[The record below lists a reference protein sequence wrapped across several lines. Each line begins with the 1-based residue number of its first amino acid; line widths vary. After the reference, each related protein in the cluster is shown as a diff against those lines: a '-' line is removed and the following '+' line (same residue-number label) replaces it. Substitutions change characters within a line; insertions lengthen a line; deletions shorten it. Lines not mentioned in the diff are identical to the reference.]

1 MFIRVHSWFSTAVS
15 WFKGSGLSILDYDED
30 EDERE
35 EEKEEEEGQ
44 RPRRG
49 DPPRLAANAAPAP
62 LVPSAG
68 RYATRRATPVTNC
81 LYGVIGQ
88 VAGVDVGTSRR
99 ADPDQS
105 PSPARLSR

>member
-15 WFKGSGLSILDYDED
+15 WFKGNGLRVLDYDED
-30 EDERE
+30 
-35 EEKEEEEGQ
+35 EEGQ

-49 DPPRLAANAAPAP
+49 DPPRLAANAVPTP
-62 LVPSAG
+62 LVPSPG
-68 RYATRRATPVTNC
+68 RHATRRATPVTDC

>member
-1 MFIRVHSWFSTAVS
+1 MFVFIRVHSWFSTAVS
-15 WFKGSGLSILDYDED
+15 RFKGSGLWVIDYDED
-30 EDERE
+30 
-35 EEKEEEEGQ
+35 EEEEGQ

-49 DPPRLAANAAPAP
+49 DPPRLTANAAPAP

-99 ADPDQS
+99 ADPDL
-105 PSPARLSR
+105 PRRLPD

>member
-1 MFIRVHSWFSTAVS
+1 MNLIAPNIRVHSRSFVVLHCR
-15 WFKGSGLSILDYDED
+15 FLVYKGNGLRVIDYDED
-30 EDERE
+30 
-35 EEKEEEEGQ
+35 EEGQ

-49 DPPRLAANAAPAP
+49 DPPRLTANSAPAP